1 MFISSNITGYAS
13 WLHCDDSLI
22 QPTAEQ
28 LVTSPQQHSTPYI
41 LFYRRGDTMVG
52 VEKTVK

>member
-1 MFISSNITGYAS
+1 LTPSLFDRL
-13 WLHCDDSLI
+13 LHANHGDDSLI

-28 LVTSPQQHSTPYI
+28 LVTSPQAHSTPYI

-52 VEKTVK
+52 VAMTV